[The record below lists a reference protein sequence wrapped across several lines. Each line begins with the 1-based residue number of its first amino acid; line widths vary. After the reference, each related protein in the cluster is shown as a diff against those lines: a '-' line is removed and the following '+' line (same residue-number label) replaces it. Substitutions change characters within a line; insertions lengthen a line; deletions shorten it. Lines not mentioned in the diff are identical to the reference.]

1 MKKIFIINVLIY
13 CIILKPSFSKA
24 EDFCHISRSMI
35 IDTLTSEI
43 EKSTL
48 INNSVHSA
56 NYILQSTN
64 TICQTE
70 EECQEKV
77 MSLGYLTMVS
87 FLNFK
92 CLDMILNEYSTLS
105 FNNKEEMQQFIQT
118 AFMQCTLCIE
128 PFVFKAVYSL
138 KYQN

>member
-48 INNSVHSA
+48 LNNLVHSA

-70 EECQEKV
+70 EERQEKV

>member
-13 CIILKPSFSKA
+13 CIILKPSFSNA

-118 AFMQCTLCIE
+118 AFMQCTSCIE

>member
-1 MKKIFIINVLIY
+1 MKKIFIINILIY

>member
-1 MKKIFIINVLIY
+1 MKKIFIINILIC
-13 CIILKPSFSKA
+13 CIILKPSFSRA

-35 IDTLTSEI
+35 INTLTSEM

-48 INNSVHSA
+48 INNSVNSA

-64 TICQTE
+64 TTCKTE
-70 EECQEKV
+70 EECQKKV
-77 MSLGYLTMVS
+77 MSLGYLTMFS

>member
-13 CIILKPSFSKA
+13 CIVLKPSFSKA

-35 IDTLTSEI
+35 INTLTSEM

-48 INNSVHSA
+48 LSNLVNSA

-64 TICQTE
+64 TISQTE
-70 EECQEKV
+70 EEYQEKV

-87 FLNFK
+87 FLHFK
-92 CLDMILNEYSTLS
+92 CLDMILNEYDPLS
-105 FNNKEEMQQFIQT
+105 FNNKEEMQQFIQES
-118 AFMQCTLCIE
+118 FMQCISCIE
-128 PFVFKAVYSL
+128 SFVFKSVYSV

>member
-1 MKKIFIINVLIY
+1 MKKIFIINILIY

-128 PFVFKAVYSL
+128 PFVFKAIYSL

>member
-1 MKKIFIINVLIY
+1 MKKIFIINILIY

-77 MSLGYLTMVS
+77 MSLGYLTMFS